1 MNEPTA
7 IRTPDAT
14 AVPQPTLDGSVG
26 DGCRVLLIRHGRSAD
41 IVTGTP
47 ESIDPPLHVV
57 GVEQAEAVG
66 KRLSNAAL
74 SAVYSSHLLRA
85 HDTAFAIAQHHDL
98 PVHVHEE
105 LEEIRLGDWSHGEFR
120 KRAAAMDP

>member
-1 MNEPTA
+1 MNQLLFA
-7 IRTPDAT
+7 LQM
-14 AVPQPTLDGSVG
+14 PQPCLNRHLDGSVG

-41 IVTGTP
+41 IVPGTP

-57 GVEQAEAVG
+57 GVKQAEAVG

-85 HDTAFAIAQHHDL
+85 HDTAFAIAQHWQSIL
-98 PVHVHEE
+98 
-105 LEEIRLGDWSHGEFR
+105 
-120 KRAAAMDP
+120 RAG